1 MQRRHSKLATIAS
14 ALVTLAS
21 ASSTLASSAF
31 TLDPQ
36 VPQAAPTQSPEG
48 QDSQSKPVYTTETPL
63 TLSSRANNASWNK
76 PADAWRFQANLG
88 VWFSGVQGDVSARDR
103 KVDFDASFGD
113 LLGDLEWGLAV
124 DFEAGKGPF
133 SVIVYGLYMVLDSDA
148 TGPAGIVDAGVDT
161 DLGIFDVALAYNILN
176 VPFKNSS
183 WPQNFGLDI
192 LGGGRVTYISVD
204 VTVSDG
210 TTELK
215 GSDSATWLDPYAG
228 ARARLDF
235 TQKFNMSVSGTA
247 GGSPVGSNF
256 TWSLLALAEY
266 RFTEHLGIFG
276 GYKIIAYNY
285 DQGNLKWDASLM
297 GPIAGLSIRW

>member
-1 MQRRHSKLATIAS
+1 MPRTFNKLAAATATVIA
-14 ALVTLAS
+14 LATAT
-21 ASSTLASSAF
+21 ASFASSAL

-36 VPQAAPTQSPEG
+36 IPETTPAQTAAS
-48 QDSQSKPVYTTETPL
+48 QDTHSQPADATETPL

-113 LLGDLEWGLAV
+113 LLGDLQWGLAV
-124 DFEAGKGPF
+124 DFEAGKGPL

-161 DLGIFDVALAYNILN
+161 DFGIFDVALAYNILN

-192 LGGGRVTYISVD
+192 LGGGRVTYVSVD
-204 VTVSDG
+204 VTLSDG

-285 DQGNLKWDASLM
+285 DQGDLKWDASLM